1 MRYFFDINTD
11 GATAVDDE
19 GVDLANVEDAQAE
32 AIRSICDLSK
42 ELIKSRELASFAI
55 TVRDSRGKLMTTSLD
70 VRVERHRLD

>member
-19 GVDLANVEDAQAE
+19 GMDLANAEAAQAE
-32 AIRSICDLSK
+32 AVRSICDLSK

-55 TVRDSRGKLMTTSLD
+55 TVGDERGKLMTTSLD
-70 VRVERHRLD
+70 VKVNRHRLD